1 MSEYHNC
8 ARTRARAYYTSIC
21 ARARGNRA
29 AGATMRRRHHAAP
42 MLAASLLVV
51 LASPQPATAPTID
64 SSVTAS
70 APSVLLMLADDL
82 GHSDVGFNGNA
93 NVATSDPQLKTETP
107 TLDALARNGTV
118 LRWHYSCH
126 VVCVHKHNLCVKDVR
141 HVG

>member
-1 MSEYHNC
+1 MPW
-8 ARTRARAYYTSIC
+8 
-21 ARARGNRA
+21 
-29 AGATMRRRHHAAP
+29 RHHAAP

-51 LASPQPATAPTID
+51 LASPQPAIAPT
-64 SSVTAS
+64 SVTASS

-93 NVATSDPQLKTETP
+93 NVAASDPQLKTETP

-126 VVCVHKHNLCVKDVR
+126 VVCVHKHNLCVTDVR